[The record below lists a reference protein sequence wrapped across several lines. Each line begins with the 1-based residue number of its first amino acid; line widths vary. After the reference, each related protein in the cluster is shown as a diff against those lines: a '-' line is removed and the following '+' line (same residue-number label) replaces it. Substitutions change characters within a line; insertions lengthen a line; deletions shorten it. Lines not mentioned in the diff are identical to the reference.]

1 MWERWIIFFWVPLIT
16 AIFVGFIAGWL
27 NSMPIGPVNAAI
39 ISRTLKYDY
48 RSGLAT
54 AIGAALVDFLYC
66 ACAAQ
71 IQHFLVEFPEANL
84 FFRVLGF
91 VALVW
96 MGYQTLRANWGNQP
110 VSVDE
115 EGLHKAEDRVV
126 KMHVKE
132 GSLFGAFS
140 LGAVLYGSNLSSVPT
155 WVFIAALLHNWGL
168 LQQGVLVN
176 FIFAVGA
183 GFGTAGW
190 YSFLVRFLS
199 KRHEGFAPSTLR
211 SINLAASVAMLVFGA
226 YFLYQIIFDTA
237 WADLF

>member
-1 MWERWIIFFWVPLIT
+1 LIT
-16 AIFVGFIAGWL
+16 AIIVGFIAGWL

-96 MGYQTLRANWGNQP
+96 MGYKTLQANL
-110 VSVDE
+110 VSVQMPVDE
-115 EGLHKAEDRVV
+115 DNLHKAEDRVV

-132 GSLFGAFS
+132 GSILSAFS

-155 WVFIAALLHNWGL
+155 WVFITALLRNWGL
-168 LQQGVLVN
+168 LPNGMLIN
-176 FIFAVGA
+176 FVFAVGA

-199 KRHEGFAPSTLR
+199 KRHEGFAPGTLR
-211 SINLAASVAMLVFGA
+211 TINLAASVAMLGFGA

-237 WADLF
+237 WSEIF